1 MAFAV
6 IQTGGKQYK
15 VSPGDVIEIESLSEK
30 KEGDKVSFDEVLL
43 SGDDKNVNVGAPL
56 VSGKKVSGVIIG
68 EGKGKK
74 ISVVRF
80 KSKSRWRREKGHR
93 QYRMKVEIQSV
104 A

>member
-15 VSPGDVIEIESLSEK
+15 VSPGDIIEVELLSEK

-43 SGDDKNVNVGAPL
+43 SSDGKNVSVGAPS
-56 VSGKKVSGVIIG
+56 VSGKKVSGTVLS

-74 ISVVRF
+74 VTVIRF

-93 QYRMKVEIQSV
+93 QYRMKVEIQGI
-104 A
+104 